1 MAIITVTTQL
11 TEKNMRTVN
20 TKNGQKQVVSVPVI
34 KDKDGGWVYASAFI
48 NFEVNEGDVLTIS
61 GRIEQKD
68 DGQYKNNNFVFPT
81 VERMYKPQQQQV
93 RQQSSTPNFGRDSDP
108 FSSDSPMD
116 LNSDD
121 LPF

>member
-11 TEKNMRTVN
+11 NEKNMRTVN
-20 TKNGQKQVVSVPVI
+20 TQKGPKQVISVPII
-34 KDKDGGWVYASAFI
+34 KDKEGNWVYASSFV
-48 NFEVNEGDVLTIS
+48 NFEVHEGDVLTIS

-81 VERMYKPQQQQV
+81 VERMYKPQQQQAK
-93 RQQSSTPNFGRDSDP
+93 QQSSTPNFGPDSDP

>member
-93 RQQSSTPNFGRDSDP
+93 RQQSSAPNFGPDSDP

>member
-20 TKNGQKQVVSVPVI
+20 TQKGPKQVISVPII
-34 KDKDGGWVYASAFI
+34 KDKEGNWVYASSFV
-48 NFEVNEGDVLTIS
+48 NFEVHEGDVLTIS

-68 DGQYKNNNFVFPT
+68 DGQYKNNNFIFPT
-81 VERMYKPQQQQV
+81 IERMYKPQQ
-93 RQQSSTPNFGRDSDP
+93 QQSSTPNFGRDSDP
-108 FSSDSPMD
+108 MSNGTPLNLSD
-116 LNSDD
+116 DD

>member
-11 TEKNMRTVN
+11 NDKNMRTVN
-20 TKNGQKQVVSVPVI
+20 TQNGQKQVVSVPVV
-34 KDKDGGWVYASAFI
+34 KDKDGKWVYASAFV
-48 NFEVNEGDVLTIS
+48 NFEVHNGDILTIS

-81 VERMYKPQQQQV
+81 VERLYQPQQHQT
-93 RQQSSTPNFGRDSDP
+93 STPDFGRDSDP
-108 FSSDSPMD
+108 MANTAPLNLSDG
-116 LNSDD
+116 D

>member
-20 TKNGQKQVVSVPVI
+20 TENGQKQVVSVPVI

-68 DGQYKNNNFVFPT
+68 DGQYKNTNFVFPT

-93 RQQSSTPNFGRDSDP
+93 RQQSSTPNFRPDSDA
-108 FSSDSPMD
+108 FSNGTPMD

>member
-34 KDKDGGWVYASAFI
+34 KDKDGSWVYVSAFI
-48 NFEVNEGDVLTIS
+48 NFEVHEGDVLTIS

-68 DGQYKNNNFVFPT
+68 NGQYKNNNFVLPT
-81 VERMYKPQQQQV
+81 VERMYKPQQQQAA
-93 RQQSSTPNFGRDSDP
+93 QQQAKQPDP
-108 FSSDSPMD
+108 FSGGTPMN
-116 LNSDD
+116 LNGDD

>member
-20 TKNGQKQVVSVPVI
+20 TQNGQKQVVSVPVI
-34 KDKDGGWVYASAFI
+34 KDKDGGWVYASAFV
-48 NFEVNEGDVLTIS
+48 NFEVREGDVLTIS

-68 DGQYKNNNFVFPT
+68 DGQYKNNNFIFPT

-93 RQQSSTPNFGRDSDP
+93 KQQSSTPNFVPDSDA
-108 FSSDSPMD
+108 FSNGTPID

>member
-20 TKNGQKQVVSVPVI
+20 TQNGQKQVVSVPVI
-34 KDKDGGWVYASAFI
+34 KDKDGSWIYASAFI
-48 NFEVNEGDVLTIS
+48 NFEVHEGDVLTIS

-68 DGQYKNNNFVFPT
+68 NGQYKNNNFVLPT
-81 VERMYKPQQQQV
+81 VERMYKPQQQQA

-108 FSSDSPMD
+108 LSSNSPMD

>member
-20 TKNGQKQVVSVPVI
+20 TQKGPKQVISVPII
-34 KDKDGGWVYASAFI
+34 KDKEGNWVYASSFV
-48 NFEVNEGDVLTIS
+48 NFEVHEGDVLTIS

-68 DGQYKNNNFVFPT
+68 DGQYKNNNFIFPT
-81 VERMYKPQQQQV
+81 IERMYKPQQQQ
-93 RQQSSTPNFGRDSDP
+93 SSTPYFGRDSDNMSNGTP
-108 FSSDSPMD
+108 LNLSD
-116 LNSDD
+116 DD

>member
-20 TKNGQKQVVSVPVI
+20 TQNGQKQVVSVPVI
-34 KDKDGGWVYASAFI
+34 KDKDGGWVYASAFV
-48 NFEVNEGDVLTIS
+48 NFEVREGDVLTIS

-68 DGQYKNNNFVFPT
+68 DGQYKNNNFIFPT

-93 RQQSSTPNFGRDSDP
+93 KQQSSTPNFGPDSDA
-108 FSSDSPMD
+108 FSNGTPID